1 MRIDT
6 FERKKLIHFQY
17 LYYFHAKNIL
27 MQKLTTLL
35 FIILISVSS
44 SAQSTDE
51 QMIKDAMNEQLI
63 AWNAGDID
71 RFMETYWHNDS
82 LMFIGKN
89 GPTYGWE
96 KTKANY
102 KKGYPDTAA
111 MGKLNFE
118 IINMKRLSVMYYSV
132 VGKWHLKRSIG
143 DVGGAFTL
151 LFKKIKKKW
160 VIVQDHSS

>member
-1 MRIDT
+1 M
-6 FERKKLIHFQY
+6 KKIFGFLI
-17 LYYFHAKNIL
+17 
-27 MQKLTTLL
+27 
-35 FIILISVSS
+35 IIFISVHV

-51 QMIKDAMNEQLI
+51 QMIKDAMVEQLN

-71 RFMETYWHNDS
+71 RFMETYWHSDS
-82 LMFIGKN
+82 LMFIGKT
-89 GPTYGWE
+89 GPTYGWD

-111 MGKLNFE
+111 MGKLDFE

-160 VIVQDHSS
+160 VIIQDHSS

>member
-1 MRIDT
+1 
-6 FERKKLIHFQY
+6 
-17 LYYFHAKNIL
+17 
-27 MQKLTTLL
+27 MQKIFVFL
-35 FIILISVSS
+35 FTVLFSVNAFS
-44 SAQSTDE
+44 QTTDE
-51 QMIKDAMNEQLI
+51 QMIKDAMAEQLN

-71 RFMETYWHNDS
+71 RFMETYWHSDS
-82 LMFIGKN
+82 LMFIGKS

-111 MGKLNFE
+111 MGKLDFE

-160 VIVQDHSS
+160 VIIQDHSS

>member
-1 MRIDT
+1 
-6 FERKKLIHFQY
+6 
-17 LYYFHAKNIL
+17 
-27 MQKLTTLL
+27 MQKI
-35 FIILISVSS
+35 FVVIIIILFSINA
-44 SAQSTDE
+44 SAQTTDE
-51 QMIKDAMNEQLI
+51 QMIKDAMTEQLN

-71 RFMETYWHNDS
+71 KYMETYWHNDS

-89 GPTYGWE
+89 GPTYGFD

-102 KKGYPDTAA
+102 KKGYPDTTA
-111 MGKLNFE
+111 MGKLDFE

-160 VIVQDHSS
+160 VIIQDHSS

>member
-1 MRIDT
+1 
-6 FERKKLIHFQY
+6 
-17 LYYFHAKNIL
+17 
-27 MQKLTTLL
+27 MQKIFALL
-35 FIILISVSS
+35 LVVFISIHL
-44 SAQSTDE
+44 SAQSADE
-51 QMIKDAMNEQLI
+51 QMIKDAMTEQLN

-71 RFMETYWHNDS
+71 RFMETYWHSDS
-82 LMFIGKN
+82 LMFIGKS

-102 KKGYPDTAA
+102 KKGYPDSAA
-111 MGKLNFE
+111 MGKLDFE
-118 IINMKRLSVMYYSV
+118 IISMKRLSVMYYSV

>member
-1 MRIDT
+1 
-6 FERKKLIHFQY
+6 
-17 LYYFHAKNIL
+17 
-27 MQKLTTLL
+27 MQKIFIVLL
-35 FIILISVSS
+35 AILFTINTA
-44 SAQSTDE
+44 AQTVDE
-51 QMIKDAMNEQLI
+51 QMIKDAMTEQLN

-71 RFMETYWHNDS
+71 RYMETYWHSDS

-89 GPTYGWE
+89 GPTYGWD

-102 KKGYPDTAA
+102 KKGYPDTVA
-111 MGKLNFE
+111 MGKLDFE
-118 IINMKRLSVMYYSV
+118 IIHMKRLSVMYYSV

-160 VIVQDHSS
+160 VIIQDHSS